1 MSPLEWA
8 ALVAACGSNLL
19 LFGWRLRASS
29 EPLSIAACL
38 QALALTAAF
47 SAVKLP
53 LALMA
58 SPSLFFAIA
67 LAYVDLVVVAPAA
80 AMFALATRTRATRG
94 ARALLWTAALSLPLV
109 GVYATFIEP
118 FRLVEERVD
127 VVLDPR
133 FAPSEPLR
141 VAVLADL
148 QSREVDDHLR
158 AAVAMAIAFEPHLIL
173 LPGDLIQADS
183 REEFERAAPQFRE
196 LLEPL
201 NAPLGVYFVLG
212 NTDAQTLVGRVFDG
226 TNVRLLEN
234 QSVELEFA
242 GKRVLLGGAG
252 MNPFAPATRA
262 FVERF
267 DVRERDELRLL
278 FAHYP
283 DIALELDDAPAID
296 LIVAGHTHGGQV
308 QLPWFGAPLTLS
320 RVPRAVGTGGLHE
333 LDGRPIYVSRGI
345 GCERG
350 AAPRLRFLCPP
361 EVSLLTL
368 RAP

>member
-1 MSPLEWA
+1 MFL
-8 ALVAACGSNLL
+8 
-19 LFGWRLRASS
+19 GWRLRASS
-29 EPLSIAACL
+29 DSLSIAGCL
-38 QALALTAAF
+38 QALALTAGFFAL
-47 SAVKLP
+47 KLP

-58 SPSLFFAIA
+58 SPSLFFLIS

-80 AMFALATRTRATRG
+80 ALLAFATRTRMTPG
-94 ARALLWTAALSLPLV
+94 ARALLWSAAVSLPLV

-148 QSREVDDHLR
+148 QSRDVDDHLR
-158 AAVAMAIAFEPHLIL
+158 RAVSMAMAFEPHLIL

-183 REEFERAAPQFRE
+183 VEAFERAAPLFRE

-212 NTDAQTLVGRVFDG
+212 NTDAQTMVGQVFEG

-234 QSVELEFA
+234 ESVELELA

-262 FVERF
+262 FIERF

-320 RVPRAVGTGGLHE
+320 RVPRAVGSGGLHQIG
-333 LDGRPIYVSRGI
+333 GRSIYVSRGV

-350 AAPRLRFLCPP
+350 AAPRIRFLCPP